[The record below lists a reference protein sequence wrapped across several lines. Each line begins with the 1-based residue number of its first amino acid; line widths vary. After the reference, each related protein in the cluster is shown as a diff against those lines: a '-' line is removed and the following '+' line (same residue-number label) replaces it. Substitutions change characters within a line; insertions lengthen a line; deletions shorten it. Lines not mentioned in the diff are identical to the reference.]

1 MVEILIELVVWL
13 AILVFF
19 GYCAWTERPS
29 RQSTRPTAPHK
40 AGDDRPRHRALL

>member
-13 AILVFF
+13 AMLVFF

-29 RQSTRPTAPHK
+29 RHSTRPAAPQK
-40 AGDDRPRHRALL
+40 AVDDRPRPRALL